1 MKQTVKDFFSTD
13 TYSVDRGY
21 TIHVSR
27 ASEFATEAV
36 VEDDDGVCV
45 LIDVSDAEWNDFE
58 EFLDVVIDRY
68 ESLPGRYWMTA
79 AEAEERWELRPG
91 TIRSSCQR
99 GLLKEHEGVRKSGG
113 TWLISYQAMTEVYG
127 PEKTKEDEINDKG
140 N

>member
-79 AEAEERWELRPG
+79 SEADERWGLQPG
-91 TIRSSCQR
+91 TVRSSCVRGPLKKHIER
-99 GLLKEHEGVRKSGG
+99 GLVRKSGS
-113 TWLISYQAMTEVYG
+113 TWLVTEQAMTEVYG
-127 PEKTKEDEINDKG
+127 PEKNK
-140 N
+140 